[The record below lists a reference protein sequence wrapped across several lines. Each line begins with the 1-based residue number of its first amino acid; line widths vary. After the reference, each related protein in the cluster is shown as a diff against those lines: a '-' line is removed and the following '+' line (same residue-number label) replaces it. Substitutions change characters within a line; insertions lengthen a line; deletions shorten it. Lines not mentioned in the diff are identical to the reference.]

1 MKRLFALMLLA
12 GLVSPGLTLAA
23 TPAAPAKT
31 AKAVPAGPAAR
42 TPQKVTSVEGIT
54 EYRLANGLRVL
65 LFPDNSKPTITTNI
79 VYQVG
84 SRHENYGETGMAHLL
99 EHLLFKPTAN
109 FGIKKGTKTPVE
121 VLNSLGAQFNGT
133 TWYDRTN
140 YFSTFPAN
148 DDNLRVMLA
157 LEADRMVN
165 SPVSQKDLWD
175 PVEKKG
181 EMTVVRNEFER
192 FQSDPI
198 AVTTSRLQAVAFD
211 WHNYGKD
218 AIGTRSDIEK
228 VNVDRLRAFYK
239 NYYQPDNAILIVA
252 GRFDEA
258 KVLKEIG
265 QHFGGIPKPTR
276 VLQPTYTSE
285 PVQDGERS
293 VTVRR
298 TGGTQFVGTGYHV
311 PSASHED
318 AAAIDVANHILVSP
332 PSGRLYKALVDT
344 KLATRVGEN
353 SANNF
358 EPSYQIYSA
367 VVPKDLSLQAAEE
380 AMVKTLEGL
389 KTQPVTDAEVERA
402 KVALLK
408 QVDLVMND
416 TAQLTIALTEAQA
429 SGDWRLF
436 FLRRDRLRKMDAKTV
451 QAAAEKYF
459 KASNRTVGRFI
470 PTDTADRA
478 DVPPPPDVN
487 QLVATYKGD
496 PVVAQGERFD
506 PTPDNIE
513 GRLQR
518 FSLPNGL
525 RGALLPKKTK
535 GEQVSLDLQLRMGTE
550 QSLRDKA
557 MVGGFTAAQLMRGTA
572 RLSRQ
577 EIKDAFDK
585 LKTVVSISGGAE
597 GLSVH
602 LVTTR
607 ANLPAALDLLAE
619 VLKTPS
625 FPDTEFAE
633 YQRDRVNRIVQDLPE
648 PQPLALNALNRM
660 LDPTPQGHVKHVLS
674 LPEQL
679 DAAKAVTVQ
688 SVRDFHRQFYGAQS
702 ATVAAVGD
710 FDPAALKARL
720 GTLFGTW
727 KAQENY
733 VRIPSV
739 LKPVTGQK
747 EVLATPDKANSL
759 LLAVQPLPLKDD
771 AAEYPALLMA
781 DYMLGGGALRSRLAD
796 RIRQKEGLSY
806 GIGSRL
812 VAPAQDPAGRWFA
825 YAISAP
831 ENTVKVE
838 AALREELDKAIKEG
852 FTEAELADA
861 KKAWLQGQ
869 EVGRSDDDGLAGRLA
884 YYLTLDRTMAY
895 DKSLEAR
902 VSALTVAQVNEA
914 LRRTVKPAAL
924 SIITAGDF
932 SKVKA
937 QQP

>member
-1 MKRLFALMLLA
+1 VKRLFALMLLA
-12 GLVSPGLTLAA
+12 GLVSPGLAAA
-23 TPAAPAKT
+23 TTPAKPPKNMPTGVAAGPTAAP
-31 AKAVPAGPAAR
+31 
-42 TPQKVTSVEGIT
+42 QKITSVEGIT

-99 EHLLFKPTAN
+99 EHLLFKPTLN

-121 VLNSLGAQFNGT
+121 VLNSVGAQFNGT

-148 DDNLRVMLA
+148 DDNLRTMLA
-157 LEADRMVN
+157 LEADRMIN

-175 PVEKKG
+175 PEAKKG

-239 NYYQPDNAILIVA
+239 KYYQPDNAILIVA

-265 QHFGGIPKPTR
+265 QHFGRIPKPTR
-276 VLQPTYTSE
+276 MLQSTYTSE
-285 PVQDGERS
+285 PVQDGERA

-298 TGGTQFVGTGYHV
+298 TGGTQFVGAGYHV

-318 AAAIDVANHILVSP
+318 AAAIDVLNHILVSP
-332 PSGRLYKALVDT
+332 PSGRLYKALVDA
-344 KLATRVGEN
+344 KLATRVGES
-353 SANNF
+353 SASNF
-358 EPSYQIYSA
+358 EPSYQIYTA
-367 VVPKDLSLQAAEE
+367 VVPKDLSLQAAEDV
-380 AMVKTLEGL
+380 MVKTLEGL

-402 KVALLK
+402 KTALLK
-408 QVDLVMND
+408 SVDLVMND
-416 TAQLTIALTEAQA
+416 TAQLSIELTEAQA

-436 FLRRDRLRKMDAKTV
+436 FVRRDRLRKVDAKTV
-451 QAAAEKYF
+451 QAAADKYI

-478 DVPPPPDVN
+478 DVPAAPDVN

-506 PTPDNIE
+506 PTPDNVE

-518 FSLPNGL
+518 FTLPNGM

-535 GEQVSLDLQLRMGTE
+535 GEQVTLDLQLRLGTE
-550 QSLRDKA
+550 QSLRNKA
-557 MVGGFTAAQLMRGTA
+557 MVGGFTVAQLMRGTA

-585 LKTVVSISGGAE
+585 LKTVVSINGGAE
-597 GLSVH
+597 GIGAH

-633 YQRDRVNRIVQDLPE
+633 YQRDRINRIVQDLPE
-648 PQPLALNALNRM
+648 PQPLALNALNRL
-660 LDPTPQGHVKHVLS
+660 LDPTPAGHVKHVLS

-679 DAAKAVTVQ
+679 DAAKTVTVQ
-688 SVRDFHRQFYGAQS
+688 NVRDFHRQFYGAQA
-702 ATVAAVGD
+702 ATVAVVGD
-710 FDPAALKARL
+710 FDPADLKNRL
-720 GTLFGTW
+720 TTLFGSW
-727 KAQENY
+727 KSPEAY
-733 VRIPSV
+733 VRIPAQLKSV
-739 LKPVTGQK
+739 SGEKQA
-747 EVLATPDKANSL
+747 LATPDKANSL
-759 LLAVQPLPLKDD
+759 LLAVQPMPLKDD
-771 AAEYPALLMA
+771 APEYPSLVMV
-781 DYMLGGGALRSRLAD
+781 DYMLGGGTLRSRLAD

-806 GIGSRL
+806 GVGSRL
-812 VAPAQDPAGRWFA
+812 TVPALDPAGRWFV

-831 ENTVKVE
+831 ENTAKVE
-838 AALREELDKAIKEG
+838 AALRDELDKVLKDG

-861 KKAWLQGQ
+861 KKSWLQGQ
-869 EVGRSDDDGLAGRLA
+869 EVARSDDDSLSSRLA
-884 YYLTLDRTMAY
+884 YYLTLDRTMAFE
-895 DKSLEAR
+895 KSLEAR
-902 VSALTVAQVNEA
+902 VKALTLAQVNES
-914 LRRTVKPAAL
+914 LRRTLKPGAL
-924 SIITAGDF
+924 SVITAGDF
-932 SKVKA
+932 AKVKA